1 MKREVKVRGRDV
13 VLYLLRQKKKLV
25 REERDSGGH
34 TVYIFELDDDDLLL
48 FSYDTE
54 NRKAEYVKKV
64 SVKDGKMEF
73 TLKEGGHYFIAKRA
87 LASSL
92 DESTDAEKQEIQD
105 ASDAAEDV
113 PWDAS
118 EETVVLGN
126 GDDTDTGATTAEKK
140 TAMVR
145 WGLIGLIALV
155 CCAAIGVVVYNKR
168 KGKGKLDLSKEKGR
182 KDGGK

>member
-1 MKREVKVRGRDV
+1 
-13 VLYLLRQKKKLV
+13 
-25 REERDSGGH
+25 
-34 TVYIFELDDDDLLL
+34 
-48 FSYDTE
+48 
-54 NRKAEYVKKV
+54 
-64 SVKDGKMEF
+64 MEF

-126 GDDTDTGATTAEKK
+126 GDDTDTCATTAETM

-145 WGLIGLIALV
+145 WGLIGLFALV
-155 CCAAIGVVVYNKR
+155 CCGAIGVVVYNKR
-168 KGKGKLDLSKEKGR
+168 KEKGKPDLSKEKDR

>member
-1 MKREVKVRGRDV
+1 M
-13 VLYLLRQKKKLV
+13 LV
-25 REERDSGGH
+25 
-34 TVYIFELDDDDLLL
+34 TLKTELDDDDLLL

-113 PWDAS
+113 P
-118 EETVVLGN
+118 
-126 GDDTDTGATTAEKK
+126 
-140 TAMVR
+140 
-145 WGLIGLIALV
+145 
-155 CCAAIGVVVYNKR
+155 
-168 KGKGKLDLSKEKGR
+168 
-182 KDGGK
+182 

>member
-1 MKREVKVRGRDV
+1 MTLK
-13 VLYLLRQKKKLV
+13 
-25 REERDSGGH
+25 
-34 TVYIFELDDDDLLL
+34 TELDDDDLLL

-118 EETVVLGN
+118 EETVVLGKRGRYGYRCN
-126 GDDTDTGATTAEKK
+126 DSGEKDRYGTLGADRTDRPG
-140 TAMVR
+140 MLCGY
-145 WGLIGLIALV
+145 WSGCI
-155 CCAAIGVVVYNKR
+155 
-168 KGKGKLDLSKEKGR
+168 
-182 KDGGK
+182 

>member
-1 MKREVKVRGRDV
+1 MKKILR
-13 VLYLLRQKKKLV
+13 YLLLVLCLISSVKLNV
-25 REERDSGGH
+25 NAA
-34 TVYIFELDDDDLLL
+34 
-48 FSYDTE
+48 E
-54 NRKAEYVKKV
+54 NTYTLVKLTGITNVKIYTSDVKKV

-155 CCAAIGVVVYNKR
+155 CCGAIGVVVYNKR
-168 KGKGKLDLSKEKGR
+168 KEKGKPDLSKEKDR